1 MQYYKLTSK
10 KHHFLVTPDELR
22 KLLSGFHHVV
32 ITRGVAPG
40 YTESDPNELFSTYDT
55 LYHKLKSGEK
65 LIWENDHV
73 IADWTMGITQHLE
86 NCVYRPGRPCWIPDF
101 TEPCPFLDTFCFL
114 PWKDQ
119 LSTAF
124 AVHQFPENICGL
136 CLYFE
141 SKVEYKASNEK
152 HTPGV
157 ADYATFDDYEAYEQ
171 LLSRIRVIT
180 KPLKLDWN
188 GKIRRTAVRVSP
200 EAKKDLENFYFV
212 TANSVK
218 IL

>member
-10 KHHFLVTPDELR
+10 KLHFLVTPDELR
-22 KLLSGFHHVV
+22 QLLDGFHHVI
-32 ITRGVAPG
+32 ITRGVEPG
-40 YTESDPNELFSTYDT
+40 YIESDPNELFSTYDA
-55 LYHKLKSGEK
+55 LYQKLKNV
-65 LIWENDHV
+65 ENLSWREDYA
-73 IADWTMGITQHLE
+73 IAGWTMGITQHLE
-86 NCVYRPGRPCWIPDF
+86 NCLYKTGGLRWIPDF
-101 TEPCPFLDTFCFL
+101 LEPCPFLDTFCFL

-124 AVHQFPENICGL
+124 TTSQFPENICGL

-152 HTPGV
+152 HAPGV
-157 ADYATFDDYEAYEQ
+157 ADYTKFDDYESYEQ
-171 LLSRIRVIT
+171 LISHIKAMT

-200 EAKKDLENFYFV
+200 EAKKDLENFYFI
-212 TANSVK
+212 TANNID